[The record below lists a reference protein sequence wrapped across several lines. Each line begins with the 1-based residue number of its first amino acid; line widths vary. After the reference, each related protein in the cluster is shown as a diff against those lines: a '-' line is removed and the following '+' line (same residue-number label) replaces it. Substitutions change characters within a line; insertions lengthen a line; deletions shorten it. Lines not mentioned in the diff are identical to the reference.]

1 VHALLK
7 TGILQKTGTGLIEFP
22 FDTVHV
28 DFTLK
33 PPESSRTLLPTG
45 EQLTANSNRPGPDP
59 F

>member
-22 FDTVHV
+22 FDAAHV

-33 PPESSRTLLPTG
+33 PPESS
-45 EQLTANSNRPGPDP
+45 
-59 F
+59 